1 MNEEVLRI
9 TKLLEEGKINAEQAA
24 SLISALQ
31 QKTTVDPNATRT
43 AQQTTEK
50 RAMLEEDMA
59 SSQIPGQ
66 KMLQV
71 RVLSVDG
78 DKVKVNL
85 PLNFVKGILK
95 ATGKMP
101 MLKEEHM
108 EGVDMAQL
116 MESINLAIDQDLNG
130 RIVDVE
136 SANGDIVIVD
146 IVTGHA

>member
-9 TKLLEEGKINAEQAA
+9 TKLLEEGKVNAEQAA
-24 SLISALQ
+24 ALISALQ
-31 QKTTVDPNATRT
+31 QKNTTGSESPGPAKH
-43 AQQTTEK
+43 ASEK
-50 RAMLEEDMA
+50 RAMLEEDMVA
-59 SSQIPGQ
+59 AQIPGQ

-71 RVLSVDG
+71 RVLSENG

-108 EGVDMAQL
+108 EGVDMEQL
-116 MESINLAIDQDLNG
+116 MEAITIAIDQDLNG

-146 IVTGHA
+146 IVNGHA